1 MFRLPNIQLSKIT
14 VFLAILTWIGLL
26 LVDLT
31 RVFGNVNE
39 IEVGM
44 DSELTWILEIIF
56 FILLYL
62 FFSQSISR
70 HQNDNFLHLIWRATS
85 TGLIATG
92 VALLIALLYIM
103 MEDTA
108 LYTDP
113 LLRNFFYHVNFA
125 LTSLFLV
132 STALLW
138 KHLILYQRSKAVVQQ
153 WQAFEIILLVS
164 MFFVLI
170 NKNDLDYGFFFGM
183 TFLIIYSI
191 ILSANLKWI
200 PYLTFKEKWKSILF
214 LMAILIC
221 AGYLLYQMLDY
232 SLKNPYF
239 IDLSQN
245 LFLLGLF
252 AFVIIY
258 SLFSFL
264 VTLFNLPTSSV
275 FEQKLIEA
283 INFQRLSQSIQPG
296 ENEEQV
302 LDILMD
308 SCMSAAYVDAAWLEI
323 TLKDSD
329 SKEIVHQRFITDEE
343 RIDVRQVIGKTK
355 PFSDHLSSENNEK
368 IEYIY
373 GKIPH
378 ELYKSALVFP
388 IRVNKKPLGNIFLVK
403 EVKDGFNKEMIN
415 IISTFVGQASISVE
429 NYRLLNEAIITERYK
444 EELEI
449 AQRVQR
455 SLLPNELHHNS
466 CFEIEGFSAAADEV
480 GGDYYETYQFDPNN
494 FALIIGDVSG
504 KGTSAAFNMSQMK
517 GIFHSLVQF
526 GLPPKSFLINANN
539 ALSHCLEKN
548 HFITT
553 TYYLLDTSTKKIR
566 FARAGHCPT
575 LYFNA
580 TLGKS
585 EFLKINGMG
594 LGMVRNQQYGNFLEE
609 GTLNYAA
616 GDVLVMYTDGIIEA
630 KNQAAKEFGYDQL
643 RNVLNQYHHLSAKDI
658 KEEIIRK
665 VYEFIGKDAL
675 PDDDY
680 SLMVIKFIE

>member
-31 RVFGNVNE
+31 RVLGTVNE
-39 IEVGM
+39 IEVGL

-62 FFSQSISR
+62 FFSQSIAK
-70 HQNDNFLHLIWRATS
+70 HQNDNFLYLIWRAAS

-92 VALLIALLYIM
+92 VAILIVIIYVL

-108 LYTDP
+108 LYADP

-125 LTSLFLV
+125 LTSLFLI

-138 KHLILYQRSKAVVQQ
+138 KHLILYQRNKAVVQQ

-170 NKNDLDYGFFFGM
+170 NKNDFNYGFFFGM

-214 LMAILIC
+214 LLTILIS
-221 AGYLLYQMLDY
+221 ASYLLFQIMDY
-232 SLKNPYF
+232 SFKNPYF

-323 TLKDSD
+323 I
-329 SKEIVHQRFITDEE
+329 SKNSSPNRIVHQRFITNQE
-343 RIDVRQVIGKTK
+343 RLDVRQVIGNTK
-355 PFSDHLSSENNEK
+355 PFSDHLSNPNNEK
-368 IEYIY
+368 IEYAY

-378 ELYKSALVFP
+378 ELYKSALILPF
-388 IRVNKKPLGNIFLVK
+388 RVNKKLLGNIFLVK

-429 NYRLLNEAIITERYK
+429 NYRLLNEAIVTERYK

-455 SLLPNELHHNS
+455 SLLPTELHHNA

-480 GGDYYETYQFDPNN
+480 GGDYYETFQFDSNN

-526 GLPPKSFLINANN
+526 SLSPKSFLINANN
-539 ALSHCLEKN
+539 ALSRCLEKN

-553 TYYLLDTSTKKIR
+553 TYYLLDTVTKKIR
-566 FARAGHCPT
+566 FSRAGHCPT
-575 LYFNA
+575 LYYNA
-580 TLGKS
+580 AEGKS
-585 EFLKINGMG
+585 DFLKIKGMG

-609 GTLNYAA
+609 GTLIYSPR
-616 GDVLVMYTDGIIEA
+616 DVLVMYTDGIIEA
-630 KNQAAKEFGYDQL
+630 KNQHAEEFGYDQL
-643 RNVLNQYHHLSAKDI
+643 KIVLDQYHHLTAKEI
-658 KEEIIRK
+658 KEAIIRK

-680 SLMVIKFIE
+680 SLMVVKFIE

>member
-26 LVDLT
+26 LVDLI
-31 RVFGNVNE
+31 RVFGTVNE
-39 IEVGM
+39 IEVGL
-44 DSELTWILEIIF
+44 DSELTSILEIIF
-56 FILLYL
+56 FILLYF

-70 HQNDNFLHLIWRATS
+70 HQNDNFLHLIWRAAS

-92 VALLIALLYIM
+92 VAFSIVGLYVL

-108 LYTDP
+108 LYSDP

-125 LTSLFLV
+125 LTSLFLI

-138 KHLILYQRSKAVVQQ
+138 KHLILYQRNKGVVQQ

-164 MFFVLI
+164 MFFMLF
-170 NKNDLDYGFFFGM
+170 NKNNFYYGFFFGL

-214 LMAILIC
+214 LLIILIC
-221 AGYLLYQMLDY
+221 TVYLLLQIMDY
-232 SLKNPYF
+232 NIKNPYI
-239 IDLSQN
+239 IDLIQN

-258 SLFSFL
+258 SLFSLL

-275 FEQKLIEA
+275 FEQKLVEA

-308 SCMSAAYVDAAWLEI
+308 SCMSAAYVDGAWLEI
-323 TLKDSD
+323 MPKGFDPQ
-329 SKEIVHQRFITDEE
+329 EIVHQRFISDEE
-343 RIDVRQVIGKTK
+343 RLDVRQIMGRTK
-355 PFSDHLSSENNEK
+355 PFSDHLGNEKNGK

-388 IRVNKKPLGNIFLVK
+388 FRVNKKLLGNIFLVK

-429 NYRLLNEAIITERYK
+429 NYRLLNEAIVTERYK

-455 SLLPNELHHNS
+455 SLLPAELHYNN
-466 CFEIEGFSAAADEV
+466 CFEIAGFSEAADEV
-480 GGDYYETYQFDPNN
+480 GGDYYETYQFDSHN

-526 GLPPKSFLINANN
+526 GLPPKTFLIHANN
-539 ALSHCLEKN
+539 ALSRCLEKN

-553 TYYLLDTSTKKIR
+553 TYYLLDTASKSIQ

-575 LYFNA
+575 LFYNA
-580 TLGKS
+580 ALGRS
-585 EFLKINGMG
+585 EFLKIKGMG
-594 LGMVRNQQYGNFLEE
+594 LGMVRNQQYGNFIEE
-609 GTLNYAA
+609 GMLSYAPR
-616 GDVLVMYTDGIIEA
+616 DVLVMYTDGIVEA
-630 KNQAAKEFGYDQL
+630 KNQLSEEFGYDQL
-643 RNVLNQYHHLSAKDI
+643 RIVLNQYNHLSAKEI
-658 KEEIIRK
+658 KEVIIRK
-665 VYEFIGKDAL
+665 VYEFIGKETL